1 MCIYCWATHSID
13 PLHGDVTFGYFRI
26 RPFSL
31 RHVGGQ
37 KCITVIDSLGP
48 RRSGGGAN
56 GGAGLMGEKKR
67 APGIHCMRM
76 REQRWNSTAAVLF
89 LVMIVHVI
97 NIHIVDSSQ

>member
-1 MCIYCWATHSID
+1 MQLSVYIRHRINEVERVINNLVRCYA
-13 PLHGDVTFGYFRI
+13 TFGNWSTAVCTCKI
-26 RPFSL
+26 
-31 RHVGGQ
+31 
-37 KCITVIDSLGP
+37 SLGP

-56 GGAGLMGEKKR
+56 GGGGADGR

-97 NIHIVDSSQ
+97 NIHNVDSSQ

>member
-1 MCIYCWATHSID
+1 MVNK
-13 PLHGDVTFGYFRI
+13 HGYGSVLASA
-26 RPFSL
+26 P
-31 RHVGGQ
+31 
-37 KCITVIDSLGP
+37 
-48 RRSGGGAN
+48 GAQ
-56 GGAGLMGEKKR
+56 GVERMVRAGLTGEKKR